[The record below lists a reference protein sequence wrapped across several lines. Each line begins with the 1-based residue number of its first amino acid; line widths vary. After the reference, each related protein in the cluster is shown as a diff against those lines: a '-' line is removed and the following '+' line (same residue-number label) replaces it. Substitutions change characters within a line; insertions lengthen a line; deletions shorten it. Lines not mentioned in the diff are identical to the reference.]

1 VLATLTEAKRLDAEP
16 AQAIAALIAPVAAAP
31 APEQVAVAKAP
42 AAAPLPRLPSQRAL
56 DAAFAA
62 HLAELKPCVE
72 AELQQNP
79 KLLQVRIAFIAE
91 GDGSAHGFHVAP
103 ASSALAECLYPKVA
117 GIRLPAF
124 SERRSVEQVTIS
136 LRAASEPVA
145 GAKVNAP
152 NAAEPWWAWR
162 AQATRLKTQATPWW
176 HIEQPLPPRLDESS
190 GSALEIEAGAQ
201 PVLGASPPPAPPP
214 ADPAP
219 VSAPA
224 PAASPAPAAEEPTDS
239 WWVPKAE

>member
-1 VLATLTEAKRLDAEP
+1 V
-16 AQAIAALIAPVAAAP
+16 IAALLAPVAATP
-31 APEQVAVAKAP
+31 APEQVAVVKP

-56 DAAFAA
+56 DAAFAG

-72 AELQQNP
+72 AELKQNP

-103 ASSALAECLYPKVA
+103 ASSALADCLYPKVA

-136 LRAASEPVA
+136 LRTASVPVA
-145 GAKVNAP
+145 DATIDAP
-152 NAAEPWWAWR
+152 NAAQPWWAWR
-162 AQATRLKTQATPWW
+162 AQATRSKTQATPWW

-190 GSALEIEAGAQ
+190 GSALEIEAGAR
-201 PVLGASPPPAPPP
+201 PVLGASPPPAPASAPP
-214 ADPAP
+214 APANAP
-219 VSAPA
+219 VPVPAPA
-224 PAASPAPAAEEPTDS
+224 PAVSPAPAAEEPTDQ
-239 WWVPKAE
+239 WWVPKAAE